1 MDCDFEEKTA
11 YVYSLNDRRKIERE
25 LDALENWGF
34 LGNLQT
40 ASPSPSLWPEQ
51 FDIQTRPSFIR

>member
-25 LDALENWGF
+25 LDALEKLGVP
-34 LGNLQT
+34 GNLQT

>member
-1 MDCDFEEKTA
+1 MTA
-11 YVYSLNDRRKIERE
+11 GKSNGSWMPWK
-25 LDALENWGF
+25 NWGF